1 MNGFYVTLYLKYFNE
16 LRFVW
21 AGSFYLHIPLGN
33 LLRRLCI
40 VLCILIYPLARGISP
55 IKDNSR
61 LRMPTA
67 LAFTF
72 VPRLSRLPSCD
83 RPIILSA
90 VTFIQ
95 GRARTPG
102 RADHERELDARVSAC
117 LYPRIRRKQ
126 DIGERIEVKR
136 WPPRLFL

>member
-1 MNGFYVTLYLKYFNE
+1 MNGFWPVFEIFQRT
-16 LRFVW
+16 
-21 AGSFYLHIPLGN
+21 SFCLGWIILPAYPAREFAPSFLHSSLHIN
-33 LLRRLCI
+33 N
-40 VLCILIYPLARGISP
+40 PLARGISP

-67 LAFTF
+67 LAFPF